1 MLLLVFM
8 GSGIVGGHPFPR
20 GVMREGPVWAAGR
33 GACRGLFC
41 FRGAD
46 DGSDVAGRLA
56 FVDHELGY
64 VEVMSR
70 G

>member
-1 MLLLVFM
+1 MCAPLL
-8 GSGIVGGHPFPR
+8 GHDERRPL
-20 GVMREGPVWAAGR
+20 WATGHA
-33 GACRGLFC
+33 ACGGLFC

>member
-1 MLLLVFM
+1 M
-8 GSGIVGGHPFPR
+8 GRGIVAGHPLSSGCDER
-20 GVMREGPVWAAGR
+20 GPLWAAGR
-33 GACRGLFC
+33 GACGGLFC

-46 DGSDVAGRLA
+46 DGSDVTGRLA